1 MSRNARKGK
10 ADMARSSNDSKGNKT
25 KTNKFGKQKVNRI
38 SKENE
43 FITESTRFDSVIAG
57 NDDSN
62 EELVNEEISEPELN
76 ENEQKASFP
85 FDLGM

>member
-10 ADMARSSNDSKGNKT
+10 ADMARSSGESTKGKA
-25 KTNKFGKQKVNRI
+25 NKFGKAKVNRV

-43 FITESTRFDSVIAG
+43 FLNETDRFDSVISGAES
-57 NDDSN
+57 NDDS
-62 EELVNEEISEPELN
+62 LHSDSEPTD
-76 ENEQKASFP
+76 EQPPSFP

>member
-10 ADMARSSNDSKGNKT
+10 ADMARSSKDSKGYKNKA
-25 KTNKFGKQKVNRI
+25 NKFGKQKVNRE

-43 FITESTRFDSVIAG
+43 FLTESARFDSVIAG
-57 NDDSN
+57 NDESN
-62 EELVNEEISEPELN
+62 EEFQEDDPSEPELE
-76 ENEQKASFP
+76 ENEQAPTFP

>member
-10 ADMARSSNDSKGNKT
+10 ATMACSSNDSNRYKNKA
-25 KTNKFGKQKVNRI
+25 NKFGKQKVNRV

-43 FITESTRFDSVIAG
+43 FLTESAQFNSVIAG
-57 NDDSN
+57 NDESN
-62 EELVNEEISEPELN
+62 NESLDDELSEPELD
-76 ENEQKASFP
+76 ENEQAPTFP